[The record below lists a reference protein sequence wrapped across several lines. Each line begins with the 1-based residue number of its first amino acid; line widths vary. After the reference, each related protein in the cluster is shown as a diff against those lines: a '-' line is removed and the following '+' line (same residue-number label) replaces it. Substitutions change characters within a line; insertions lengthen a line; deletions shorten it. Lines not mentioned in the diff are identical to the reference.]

1 MPFTHAFLV
10 PDIYPSFRCKGGS
23 CRSTCCKGWG
33 ISVRMEEYFR
43 LLGMDCPPEIRRRLD
58 CAFYAPKDPSP
69 ERFRLINPRFD
80 GDCPLRAEDGL
91 CALQLACGEDALPS
105 ICRLYP
111 RAPRGEFAY
120 ECSCSNSCEAVVEQL
135 LDREAPLT
143 FRSVELTLESAPPA
157 GKRLRRPRGY
167 YSAIR
172 ALCGEIL
179 QKRALPLPERIARVG
194 LALRALEPLMDAEA
208 GRMGAEISRLG
219 LCAETLPAF
228 APDAAAGL
236 FALRGVLDALAQTSE
251 SLSPYREAAES
262 RLPSPAEFF
271 TARAA
276 FAGRFPA
283 WERHFEHLLVHHLF
297 YECFPFSDRH
307 ESFADEFSALCAL
320 YALLRFLLI
329 GYTASVPTREGF
341 VDAAAAAFRLIEH
354 SRFDHNA
361 AVLLRRQGT
370 ADDASL
376 GNLLAL

>member
-1 MPFTHAFLV
+1 M
-10 PDIYPSFRCKGGS
+10 
-23 CRSTCCKGWG
+23 
-33 ISVRMEEYFR
+33 
-43 LLGMDCPPEIRRRLD
+43 
-58 CAFYAPKDPSP
+58 
-69 ERFRLINPRFD
+69 
-80 GDCPLRAEDGL
+80 
-91 CALQLACGEDALPS
+91 
-105 ICRLYP
+105 
-111 RAPRGEFAY
+111 
-120 ECSCSNSCEAVVEQL
+120 
-135 LDREAPLT
+135 
-143 FRSVELTLESAPPA
+143 
-157 GKRLRRPRGY
+157 
-167 YSAIR
+167 
-172 ALCGEIL
+172 
-179 QKRALPLPERIARVG
+179 G

-219 LCAETLPAF
+219 LCADELPAF

-236 FALRGVLDALAQTSE
+236 SAIRGVLDALAQTSE
-251 SLSPYREAAES
+251 SLSPYREIAEA
-262 RLPSPAEFF
+262 RLSSPAEFCS
-271 TARAA
+271 ARAA